1 MSNELLLLEQNRR
14 YADVV
19 FSDHSYGGTAPSNFP
34 DRIPYVLTDRSELN
48 RLSPG
53 HGQVIRDLSGL
64 TDQEVSQA
72 VFYIYFTYDSD
83 ALPLLKEIKSR
94 GGIFI
99 SASPVMDPGAKTTYC
114 HGINR
119 LAHQALV
126 KTWNKR
132 EKVSHL
138 NLAVHQNICEAL
150 DITQHLEGDF
160 VEFGVYMGGS
170 ALTAMNFIDEMS
182 DAGKMNPRHC
192 WLLDTFDGF
201 TYEEAQN
208 SIDPL
213 WKNTHRLSG
222 VEQTQKNISEAL
234 QDNKTPYSLH
244 VNNICRDMLPEGL
257 GRVVVANVDV
267 DMYEPTLT
275 ALYKIS
281 DHVVPGG
288 IILCEDPPGTPAL
301 YGALL
306 AMEEFLD
313 SDKGKCYTK
322 IFKGGQYFLVKRT

>member
-1 MSNELLLLEQNRR
+1 MAPRLPSLRKVLYPRVYHLKSISLFLKIWLLLLLLH
-14 YADVV
+14 VCLLL
-19 FSDHSYGGTAPSNFP
+19 SL
-34 DRIPYVLTDRSELN
+34 PYR
-48 RLSPG
+48 
-53 HGQVIRDLSGL
+53 
-64 TDQEVSQA
+64 
-72 VFYIYFTYDSD
+72 
-83 ALPLLKEIKSR
+83 
-94 GGIFI
+94 
-99 SASPVMDPGAKTTYC
+99 
-114 HGINR
+114 
-119 LAHQALV
+119 
-126 KTWNKR
+126 
-132 EKVSHL
+132 
-138 NLAVHQNICEAL
+138 
-150 DITQHLEGDF
+150 
-160 VEFGVYMGGS
+160 
-170 ALTAMNFIDEMS
+170 
-182 DAGKMNPRHC
+182 
-192 WLLDTFDGF
+192 DTFDGF